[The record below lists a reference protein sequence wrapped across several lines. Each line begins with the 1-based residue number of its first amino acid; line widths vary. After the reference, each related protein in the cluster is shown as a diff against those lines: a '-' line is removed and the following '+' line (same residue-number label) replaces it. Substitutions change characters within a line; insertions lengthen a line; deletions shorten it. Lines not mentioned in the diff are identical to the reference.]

1 MISDIYAQRCER
13 TFVSHKP
20 LKFQGGGTEEV
31 LKTLTIPKGT
41 CMKPEVAATTE
52 ILLKVDTRDM
62 SPAQVR
68 VLKQIH
74 SLLVHTM
81 TAEDEAEFFEA
92 TAQLFKQT
100 AAFVGQ
106 AHFAETH
113 TAPIAYGEQ
122 AVDYAIDFLRDQL
135 PGTGNIDN

>member
-1 MISDIYAQRCER
+1 
-13 TFVSHKP
+13 
-20 LKFQGGGTEEV
+20 
-31 LKTLTIPKGT
+31 
-41 CMKPEVAATTE
+41 MKPEVAATTE